1 MGRACARGCAE
12 GGLIV
17 REVVPEV
24 WRLFLARFWR
34 TLLIV
39 GLLLAPLELLVLLL
53 DPGFDLGARW
63 WAWVG
68 LTSAVG
74 LVLFPWVIGALIH
87 DADGQ
92 DPTVVAAYRRTA
104 GSLPDL
110 AISGL
115 VTTVGIVLGTLAL
128 VVPGLILLSRWALVV
143 PLIVLDNA
151 SWREALSRSNE
162 LVRGRT
168 WAVLGVC
175 TMLTLIGAVVVALP
189 VVAGYLVIE
198 GVLGAW
204 IATLAI
210 DTVGIAFYSFAPLV
224 LYRRFTR

>member
-1 MGRACARGCAE
+1 MIG
-12 GGLIV
+12 
-17 REVVPEV
+17 EVVGEV
-24 WRLFLARFWR
+24 WRLFLTRFWR
-34 TLLIV
+34 TLVLV
-39 GLLLAPLELLVLLL
+39 TLLLAPLELVVLLL

-68 LTSAVG
+68 LTSAIG
-74 LVLFPWVIGALIH
+74 LVFFPWVIGALIH
-87 DADGQ
+87 DADEG
-92 DPTVVAAYRRTA
+92 DPTVVDAYRRTA

-110 AISGL
+110 AISAL
-115 VTTVGIVLGTLAL
+115 VTTLGIVLGTLAL

-143 PLIVLDNA
+143 PLIVLGDA
-151 SWREALSRSNE
+151 SWREALRRSNE

-168 WAVLGVC
+168 WEVLGVFVV
-175 TMLTLIGAVVVALP
+175 LTLIGAGVVAVP
-189 VVAGYLVIE
+189 VAVGYLVVE

-204 IATLAI
+204 LATLAI